1 MPERPPREPGRR
13 AATRRFL
20 GPALTRRRLLCRAF
34 RRFQPDGGKSV
45 LPEFLDAVQRLG
57 FAVRRRD
64 TSNSHF
70 VLAEFQKRGAVLQAG
85 AMRWPELKACQYKKR

>member
-1 MPERPPREPGRR
+1 
-13 AATRRFL
+13 
-20 GPALTRRRLLCRAF
+20 
-34 RRFQPDGGKSV
+34 V

-70 VLAEFQKRGAVLQAG
+70 VLAEFQKRGAAPQAG
-85 AMRWPELKACQYKKR
+85 AVRWPELKACQYKKR